1 MSEPIKR
8 IIMIGA
14 GGVGF
19 WMATALRRDVPDVE
33 LIVYDSDD
41 FEGGFGAQRLP
52 YVGDKKTKK
61 VDFLRGFIRM
71 VMRDSPPLVIS
82 QRFEDP
88 KREWV
93 SERESTLIVDCT
105 DMELEAR
112 KVMWAN
118 CRAWGAQMLR
128 VSYDGN
134 GIVVVAR
141 GLPLA
146 SKPGGGYS
154 QVPSMAQSLW
164 AGGVGAA
171 AVEKLLRGEAVGDY
185 QMEIPTLRVIKAVTE
200 SEMVDLTNQIVNNWR
215 EEKSDVQS

>member
-1 MSEPIKR
+1 MESEIKR
-8 IIMIGA
+8 VVMIGA

-33 LIVYDSDD
+33 LIVYDDDD

-61 VDFLRGFIRM
+61 VDFLKGFVRM
-71 VMRDSPPLVIS
+71 VMRDSAPRIYPIK
-82 QRFEDP
+82 FEAVYQDLF
-88 KREWV
+88 E
-93 SERESTLIVDCT
+93 TDLIVDAS
-105 DMELEAR
+105 DMGLEVR
-112 KVMWAN
+112 QPLWQR
-118 CRAWGAQMLR
+118 CRERGCQMLR

-171 AVEKLLRGEAVGDY
+171 AVEKLLRGETVGDY
-185 QMEIPTLRVIKAVTE
+185 QMELK
-200 SEMVDLTNQIVNNWR
+200 
-215 EEKSDVQS
+215 

>member
-1 MSEPIKR
+1 MGSEIKR
-8 IIMIGA
+8 VVMIGS

-19 WMATALRRDVPDVE
+19 WMAVSLRRDVPDVE
-33 LIVYDSDD
+33 LIVYDDDD
-41 FEGGFGAQRLP
+41 FQGGFGAQRLP
-52 YVGDKKTKK
+52 YVANKATKK
-61 VDFLRGFIRM
+61 VDFLKGFVGM
-71 VMRDSPPLVIS
+71 VMRDSAPTVKAERLTPIEAAFWSAELSRETLV
-82 QRFEDP
+82 
-88 KREWV
+88 
-93 SERESTLIVDCT
+93 VDAS
-105 DMELEAR
+105 DMDLEVRRHLWTAL
-112 KVMWAN
+112 
-118 CRAWGAQMLR
+118 RACECQMLR

-185 QMEIPTLRVIKAVTE
+185 QMELR
-200 SEMVDLTNQIVNNWR
+200 
-215 EEKSDVQS
+215 